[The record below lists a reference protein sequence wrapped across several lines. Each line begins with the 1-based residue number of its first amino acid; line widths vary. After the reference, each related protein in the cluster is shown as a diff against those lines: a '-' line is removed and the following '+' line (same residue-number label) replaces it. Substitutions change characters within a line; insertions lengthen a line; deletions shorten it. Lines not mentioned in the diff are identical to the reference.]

1 MDEQQKQLVLKLK
14 DAQNVLVTV
23 SKNPSVDQLAAA
35 IGLTLALNKLDKHA
49 TAVYSGQTP
58 STIEFLKP
66 EETLET
72 NTDSLRDFI
81 IALDKSKADKLR
93 YKVEDQLVRIFI
105 TPYKTSISENDLEF
119 SQGDFNVDVVVA
131 LGVKE
136 QSDLDQAITAHGRIL
151 HDAVVSTIS
160 LEGQSELGTLNVVNT
175 NASSLSEIVTK
186 LVQELD
192 KGVMDNQIATAL
204 LTGIVAMT
212 DRFSN
217 DRTSPETMSIS
228 ALLMSAGANQQLI
241 ASELE
246 AGAAP
251 AEPLRSAEAAVAEQP
266 PQKDP
271 GMLEIDHESHEPAA
285 ELPPVMP
292 AGSGTLA
299 DDESDEMTVE
309 VPAAPAEPSP
319 PQVHVDENGQLIT
332 EGDQGF
338 PKIQNVHSQT
348 AGLTEDT
355 AQQSVTRERVLEPP
369 ALGGELTANTNEEGL
384 DGSADESTEPTSQ
397 TPILSHNERVLS
409 PSHDAAPLDD
419 TPERVSP
426 PPSPV
431 TQTAPVSLPEPSVAQ
446 SFPPS
451 YAQPLTPPSS
461 MPSPSL
467 PPAPSFDKPAQPAS
481 VVTSDDA
488 QQDEFID
495 TAVQTLSDI
504 ERVVDSPHVDA
515 NGALAADAT
524 GVDDVDAAR
533 RAVDAALAAASSQAN
548 PDPIVAL
555 NAQPLGPDLR
565 QPEQPQ
571 PAVQYQPAPGFNVA
585 PVNTGFSEPTP
596 GNTPADSTLDMPLPG
611 TVVPQQPLPSSF
623 PGVAPSRGQTT
634 LPPPPPLPPPP
645 IFPTA

>member
-23 SKNPSVDQLAAA
+23 SNNPSVDQLAAA

-49 TAVYSGQTP
+49 TAVYSGRTP

-175 NASSLSEIVTK
+175 GASSLSEIVTK

-212 DRFSN
+212 ERFSN

-228 ALLMSAGANQQLI
+228 ASLMSAGANQQLI

-251 AEPLRSAEAAVAEQP
+251 AEPPRSAEAAVAEQP

-292 AGSGTLA
+292 AGSSGTPA
-299 DDESDEMTVE
+299 DDDSDDMTAQE
-309 VPAAPAEPSP
+309 PAAPAEPSP

-348 AGLTEDT
+348 VDLAEDP
-355 AQQSVTRERVLEPP
+355 AQPSVTRERVLEPP
-369 ALGGELTANTNEEGL
+369 ALGGELTANTDEEGL
-384 DGSADESTEPTSQ
+384 DGSEDESTEPATQ

-409 PSHDAAPLDD
+409 PSRDAALPDEAPGQVL
-419 TPERVSP
+419 
-426 PPSPV
+426 PPSSPV
-431 TQTAPVSLPEPSVAQ
+431 APVSLPEPSVAQ
-446 SFPPS
+446 SLPPS
-451 YAQPLTPPSS
+451 YAQPLTPPSNQL
-461 MPSPSL
+461 PQNF
-467 PPAPSFDKPAQPAS
+467 PPAPSFDAPAQPAG
-481 VVTSDDA
+481 VMPSDDVP
-488 QQDEFID
+488 QDEFID
-495 TAVQTLSDI
+495 TSLQTLNDI
-504 ERVVDSPHVDA
+504 ERVVDSPHLDT
-515 NGALAADAT
+515 NGASAANET
-524 GVDDVDAAR
+524 GVVDVDAAR
-533 RAVDAALAAASSQAN
+533 NAVEAALASAPSQAN
-548 PDPIVAL
+548 PDPIIAL

-565 QPEQPQ
+565 QSEQPQ
-571 PAVQYQPAPGFNVA
+571 PAAQYQPAPGFDTA
-585 PVNTGFSEPTP
+585 PVNAGFSEPTP

-611 TVVPQQPLPSSF
+611 TVVSQPPLPSTF
-623 PGVAPSRGQTT
+623 PGLPPSQGQNT

>member
-1 MDEQQKQLVLKLK
+1 
-14 DAQNVLVTV
+14 
-23 SKNPSVDQLAAA
+23 
-35 IGLTLALNKLDKHA
+35 
-49 TAVYSGQTP
+49 
-58 STIEFLKP
+58 
-66 EETLET
+66 
-72 NTDSLRDFI
+72 LRDFI

-524 GVDDVDAAR
+524 GAVDIDAAR
-533 RAVDAALAAASSQAN
+533 NAVEAALASASSQAN
-548 PDPIVAL
+548 PDPIIAL
-555 NAQPLGPDLR
+555 NAQPLGPELR
-565 QPEQPQ
+565 QPQPTQ
-571 PAVQYQPAPGFNVA
+571 QYQPAPGFNVA

>member
-105 TPYKTSISENDLEF
+105 TPYKTSISENDLNF

-228 ALLMSAGANQQLI
+228 ATLMSAGANQQLI

-246 AGAAP
+246 AG
-251 AEPLRSAEAAVAEQP
+251 
-266 PQKDP
+266 
-271 GMLEIDHESHEPAA
+271 
-285 ELPPVMP
+285 
-292 AGSGTLA
+292 
-299 DDESDEMTVE
+299 
-309 VPAAPAEPSP
+309 
-319 PQVHVDENGQLIT
+319 
-332 EGDQGF
+332 
-338 PKIQNVHSQT
+338 
-348 AGLTEDT
+348 
-355 AQQSVTRERVLEPP
+355 
-369 ALGGELTANTNEEGL
+369 
-384 DGSADESTEPTSQ
+384 
-397 TPILSHNERVLS
+397 
-409 PSHDAAPLDD
+409 
-419 TPERVSP
+419 
-426 PPSPV
+426 V
-431 TQTAPVSLPEPSVAQ
+431 TQVDPPRLSL
-446 SFPPS
+446 
-451 YAQPLTPPSS
+451 
-461 MPSPSL
+461 
-467 PPAPSFDKPAQPAS
+467 
-481 VVTSDDA
+481 
-488 QQDEFID
+488 IH
-495 TAVQTLSDI
+495 I
-504 ERVVDSPHVDA
+504 
-515 NGALAADAT
+515 
-524 GVDDVDAAR
+524 
-533 RAVDAALAAASSQAN
+533 
-548 PDPIVAL
+548 
-555 NAQPLGPDLR
+555 
-565 QPEQPQ
+565 
-571 PAVQYQPAPGFNVA
+571 
-585 PVNTGFSEPTP
+585 SEPTRP
-596 GNTPADSTLDMPLPG
+596 Y
-611 TVVPQQPLPSSF
+611 
-623 PGVAPSRGQTT
+623 
-634 LPPPPPLPPPP
+634 
-645 IFPTA
+645 